1 MSDHRIALRLDAV
14 TKGWSGRPVLRGID
28 LEVAAGEYFGLVGV
42 NGAGKT
48 TLIRLLLDFARP
60 DAGGIRIFG
69 REQTDHRARAR
80 LCYLPE
86 RFTPPHFMTGREFL
100 RYMASLHGLTFDRAA
115 VADMFRRLD
124 LDPEVFRRP
133 VRAFS
138 KGMAQKLGLAAC
150 LLSGRDLLVLDEPM
164 SGLDPRARALL
175 KEDLL
180 NRRGQGQTLFFTTHL
195 LHDVEALCTRLAILH
210 QGRIC
215 FVGTP
220 DECKAGYG
228 TDDLEQAYLRA
239 IESVPADATVA

>member
-1 MSDHRIALRLDAV
+1 
-14 TKGWSGRPVLRGID
+14 
-28 LEVAAGEYFGLVGV
+28 VGV

-48 TLIRLLLDFARP
+48 TLIKVLLDFVRP
-60 DAGGIRIFG
+60 DAGSVRIFG
-69 REQTDHRARAR
+69 REQTDHRARER

-100 RYMASLHGLTFDRAA
+100 RHMAGLHGLRFERAA
-115 VADMFRRLD
+115 VEDLFRRLD
-124 LDPEVFRRP
+124 LDPAVFDRP

-150 LLSGRDLLVLDEPM
+150 LLSERDLLVLDEPM

-175 KEDLL
+175 KAYLL
-180 NRRGQGQTLFFTTHL
+180 ARRGRGQTLFFTTHL

-210 QGRIC
+210 QGRIR

-220 DECKAGYG
+220 DECKARYD

-239 IESVPADATVA
+239 IGNE